1 MSASSNTQ
9 LLAKSVK
16 IEGKNSSSGVWLHYN
31 QEIQGVEINHV
42 NKDLSYLGQLQ
53 EDPMTPQIIFV
64 GQTYQSLTFALDFF
78 PGSNSTISSER
89 NGVLPRTISKNN
101 INVAYT
107 PTQINDVFTLSLYSG
122 DNSSERTI
130 IKEITIDTIDVIP
143 TYIEG
148 NPTINTLNNLYTGLT
163 MNFFENVDTGIVT
176 TFSSES
182 SVSNVTFSNGKCSF
196 DYRTPTTHTSDK
208 IIFTNLRNERIQ
220 IINKAPQNFELTN
233 FKIQPAF
240 SSWLLTPASQNF
252 SYINTDSLSAI
263 FTKDIQACTSI
274 TASSGLPSTI
284 IPDSIIGNKI
294 NFEWSSLNT
303 GNVTFTFNGLTAV
316 DGSIDANVD
325 GLTTVGPVILN
336 TPATIIGWTGIQ
348 PNEPF
353 TLYNVSVTFTKQLST
368 SRTPI
373 ITSSDTSIPVFTSI
387 SGSQV
392 NFTVTTSFNPDYTV
406 YTFNNV
412 IALDGSIKNGATIS
426 AGAKIVSVQVETDIG
441 GSYVTMSK
449 LVKVRAQK
457 VKIFLSKPIIGTLSL
472 VTNSKCTFGVVT
484 MITSS
489 IAEFRVTPLDNS
501 DLSLTIQSDNI
512 ICQEDSSQS
521 TISHTFDLVYN
532 QTVLNLFETSNKN
545 SSKTTFDV
553 GTDVA
558 LSLEVSKEI
567 LDLSST
573 TISSLNGII
582 TNITFSSELGRYYYN
597 FNLLPTFPGTNE
609 TIYVNQAKDLNGFK
623 YDIFKSSL
631 NFANVYPKTIS
642 YFGGGLSSGV
652 SSFSLR
658 KDVYKMVTITL
669 SGVTSQTPTGYVY
682 YSYTSDSLSPTLL
695 GTYSFSPT
703 GSISFPFTPTVLGTL
718 YFYIKGITTIGFV
731 QPDFLVSSGVDVL
744 WFAPSSVSTVFSLNG
759 ATSGDDYNVMG
770 LASGKT
776 YSDVFLSLQWA
787 DNISNPVNIAETGAV
802 QLYIGGSVIQNGIA
816 SYTYN
821 SITNNI
827 SIGSINP
834 GSRVGNLYIS
844 VTLTSPAG
852 TTIDLETSGHVVY
865 AVPDTVSIATIS
877 DGYSLI
883 NSKETQTNFFFSHTN
898 SSINSLMTILDSGLM
913 TANIV
918 SVTNSDASIELNT
931 SISIPR
937 NIGAKVTSN
946 NNEQTFTF
954 MFISTRTTVQVIVP
968 VSNIYT
974 FPESST
980 FTVISDGISK
990 GSIITLNKVSTLTWT
1005 FPNSLPSSTIHTI
1018 TATGATISSST
1029 VSPLLS
1035 SRLNLVYKLTPTI
1048 KQNIV
1053 PTVSVTFGGVTVNYT
1068 ETVLLAENIY
1078 KLPSGLSAVVSFVG
1092 SSISGLDN
1100 YITTLAIGASYGSE
1114 AGNTLCGPGNTS
1126 SILLTLTGFD
1136 SVTENTNEI
1145 TKVTCVNSSTLVAVG
1160 TDPTYTYTSS
1170 SHSAFIKLYTVPT
1183 NLTSSVKFS
1192 VIVTAPDGYTST
1204 LNSSQ
1209 TFLTELGATT
1219 VSLGSVATGV
1229 TLVSGSNVNI
1239 PVTFSNLG
1247 GILTPSTLISTNG
1260 TFSAISTSVTSGSFS
1275 ATYTGEATSTD
1286 IIFTVSPT
1294 QRRIIVSVPASAIL
1308 VWPTSASTAPVNGV
1322 TIGIASAMKTTLSSS
1337 VQSAVTASFGS
1348 LTASDASIGSSL
1360 STPSV
1365 SGSFVTYTITPI
1377 TEATYTSS
1385 VTLSVSTYSKTYNQ
1399 TIVNADQI
1407 YVWPTGVDAVLS
1419 LNGATSG
1426 SDYNILGFAAGR
1438 LYSSSVTLT
1447 LKGIDPSPVNTL
1459 EVVATGAVRVYV
1471 SGTLVPNVVTSY
1483 TYNSITHEVVIN
1495 SMTLGVQTGSLQFG
1509 LTVTAPSGSTYEL
1522 LSTGHTVY
1530 ALPDTVT
1537 IGNIGSGY
1545 SLVASNPTPT
1555 TFTFSHTNNTLNNS
1569 LGTFSTGAS
1578 SSIFSLTSTE
1588 TVTLSST
1595 FGTSKVLNATVTASL
1610 SEQTFTFMF
1619 PSTRTTVTCI
1629 VLTSAIYSFPTSVTF
1644 SQTSF
1649 PIGSSTIVTATTN
1662 TSLVSGMQWIM
1673 TASSGT
1679 VGSGSG
1685 TTLSAVTQISFT
1697 YTANA
1702 KALVTGTLSLTLV
1715 GLSCV
1720 LSSTLATISNT
1731 YTSPTT
1737 LTYDGSSLNPT
1748 FYSRHFKNATLGSVK
1763 LIVDGELI
1771 LGSPQAITNA
1781 VSSVT
1786 YTQVNTP
1793 LTASIYVTNS
1803 TGTTKTGGY
1812 NSDSFASSLILSIPG
1827 DASIDTSTS
1836 INPSSSTKT
1845 LTLFGSST
1853 VLSTTRSKFY
1863 GKSIYVPG
1871 YSGSSGALGAFT
1883 NNGVKVTGMPSGFLS
1898 GDWTFE
1904 GWFYQQAWNSTLFQL
1919 GSGNNT
1925 YNTTT
1930 NPTVRFGSGS
1940 GQTFLEISGG
1950 AQYQA
1955 SFVNSVY
1962 ASTYALNQW
1971 VHLAVVRLANPS
1983 GFTVYINGV
1992 SVALTINR
2000 TVGTQ
2005 PAVDPGTIMFIG
2017 CNDDTNTASVNM
2029 TGNIQDVRFYTTAKY
2044 SSNFSVDSAP
2054 TTVTTTASLTGAT
2067 FTENSLTVQM
2077 TPTIYA
2083 PMTITTVLNMPSST
2097 KTLTVSVPLSDF
2109 YTYIYPTSIASI
2121 SPVTEIYTGDST
2133 LMTFNLTPVDG
2144 APNATAIIYQAS
2156 TSSST
2161 TPTQVSTANGT
2172 ATGAGVLTASCTF
2185 PTTGT
2190 WYLYALISSPS
2201 GTVAKTRIVCSTP
2214 ITVSTYVM
2222 PSTMTYDGSSINQAT
2237 FGTGFGFKQSVAS
2250 DVILTFARL
2259 YMGNPPL
2266 ISNAYSSITYT
2277 QPSSAVFP
2285 SIYITSSTGAKI
2297 GGVNIDPFASWLVL
2311 AIPGNDLT
2319 DVSNSINSSSTTKGI
2334 STIGSAIVSIT
2345 RSKFYGSSLY
2355 VPGWVASANT
2365 GFKITGM
2372 PTGFLYG
2379 EWTAEGWFYLTTL
2392 NTATLFKL
2400 GVCTNPSSVSNT
2412 TTNPTIR
2419 LLIESATTSFIEI
2432 TAGTYYQATFSS
2444 SVFAINQW
2452 FHVALV
2458 RSSSPGNKGIFT
2470 VFVNGTA
2477 VTLTQNLAIATI
2489 PVGDP
2494 GTIMFIGC
2502 NDDTNT
2508 NSCNINGY
2516 IQDVRF
2522 YVTSKYKTNFS
2533 VTTAPISKTATLVS
2547 STSTSLRLSIT
2558 PDYYDIITF
2567 LVALKGPGS
2576 TTGTSTTTTS
2586 LTDIVSTV
2594 VQSASTVTA
2603 RYLRLTLFYG
2613 GGTGTSGPS
2622 FGKLGIYT
2630 QSADA
2635 YEDTGISNL
2644 NIARSATFTSVSGSS
2659 ATTTSML
2666 TCINDT
2672 RTLWSAS
2679 TTGTTFGAAKT
2690 AGPSYYTIDLGS
2702 IQTIGAI
2709 KISEVIYE
2717 STGWQW
2723 FSARLEI
2730 SSDNSTWELAHL
2742 INAYGNE
2749 TQTYLHSGYSLTSV
2763 TYPATVT
2770 SIYSTNE
2777 TGVTKTGG
2785 YNTDAYTSS
2794 LILAFPGDST
2804 SDVSNAINSSSTT
2817 KTLTFTTGYVTS
2829 SNPKF
2834 YGNSYSLRTPT
2845 GGGAFVV
2852 NGLPSNM
2859 FNSNFTLEV
2868 WIRPTI
2874 PSNPVNTNNTLLEIG
2889 GFGVANE
2896 MFIGFDTGLY
2906 SAGSTVGK
2914 FFIYQRGG
2922 TPDTYYTANIYSVNT
2937 WHHFALVRN
2946 GSNYVLYI
2954 NGASAVTFPSW
2965 TLPTVTKFCMGG
2977 INLANYEYQDFYG
2990 QIQDLRL
2997 YTTAKYT
3004 AGFSVNP
3011 VISLVG
3017 ESLVLAAVSRQY
3029 KSKSYLLPTSL
3040 GVATGT
3046 LSEGIFGK
3054 LSIVASTTQGATA
3067 IIAHSSAAPNA
3078 NGGFTL
3084 WESQAIIVTS
3094 GLALLLDAGN
3104 TTSYSG
3110 TGTTWTDLS
3119 GNGYTGT
3126 LTNGPTYSSSN
3137 GGYIVFDGSNDTVT
3151 GTIPASVF
3159 SGAHTVSAWVYRR
3172 SVGPWST
3179 VFASGGNSCTILRFM
3194 TNGTST
3200 IVGANNAGLVATAPG
3215 VEIGADHLNQ
3225 WLHVTMVYEG
3235 TASGSAVTVY
3245 VYKSGTLIKSNG
3257 QTLYWALSNT
3267 GSYNVG
3273 YHSSGGSSQWD
3284 GYISQ
3289 VAVYN
3294 RALSAAE
3301 IDQNYNALKSRYG
3314 ITGIVGGGTPIIGSG
3329 TFDSG
3334 VLTAT
3339 MKPILSGQ
3347 VYFYVKPTA
3356 PGGGFTSSSYLVVG
3370 PVTVTPYSLPTSI
3383 SAASISALSVSTAAS
3398 GQTLTLS
3405 GPNIANLVATNVV
3418 VYLNTSSTVVSN
3430 CTVTAYNSATGVV
3443 TFTATPTVS
3452 GMNTL
3457 YTKLTSPLGTT
3468 TTTLSFLGTT
3478 GQGMYVDSAPVL
3490 LITSSAGAIST
3501 RTFNGSTYICIRTG
3515 GTLTIPS
3522 AITGEILMIAGG
3534 GGGGFTGVGGGGA
3547 GGAAYISGASIPAG
3561 SYTVTVGAGGA
3572 GGTYDGA
3579 SGTTGSNTVAFGVTV
3594 YGGGGGGHAG
3604 NALAGGCGGGAGY
3617 STGSGGTVT
3626 SATGSLSGITGTLV
3640 TYGNAGGS
3648 NSVAATGSSYPG
3660 AGGGGI
3666 GGIGGLATASPMIS
3680 GAGGV
3685 GKSTW
3690 SDWCAAC
3697 GVGEGDTSGVFWIG
3711 GGGGAALNEI
3721 SNARRAGAGGKG
3733 GGGRGGWAY
3742 TITSNGIEGIGTSGL
3757 DYSGGGGGSGHIV
3770 LSGTGGTNDYGNGPA
3785 GAGGSGVIIIKQA
3798 TAGGYSIITA
3808 PTSVAGLQVWL
3819 DGSDPSNGV
3828 VPADGTAITT
3838 WVDKVTG
3845 NLHSA
3850 VPVNTANKAIFKGA
3864 GTVGGIK
3871 TTVGTMLFKNT
3882 PYRIPYTSF
3891 SPTYTIFS
3899 VFRAE
3904 TGLTTAGLSMMPVLT
3919 NNSCYVLT
3927 GAADYQLYFGMYQ
3940 DKYATAVGASGAW
3953 YGMSVNTPSTTVR
3966 GQWVI
3971 ATMQYSAS
3979 TKTTTTF
3986 LNGIAM
3992 TSKGPNAAAQNGGIA
4007 WNDLYIGQN
4016 NSAGADYRLHGYI
4029 GEILIYNSVLST
4041 TDRQSVESYLSLK
4054 YGFGVDCS
4062 GTSGAY
4068 TMPTSFTVPS
4078 TSYLTATT
4086 ITTTGAS
4093 TSAAPIV
4100 VYYAATAGI
4109 ISVDGLIQAGT
4120 GTLTSNSASILTT
4133 IPVGTWYVYIRVT
4146 SPSGVVGP
4154 FLGAPATTTV
4164 SLYTLPTSVAVGTC
4178 VLQTSVASGTCTL
4191 VLSGPNTA
4199 NLVAS
4204 KITVTVGSVAATVS
4218 SYTAGTATISFTVTP
4233 TTVGTTTIT
4242 VVITAP
4248 PTGVTTNTTL
4258 TTTTVVQGPAASVA
4272 VTSGTLV
4279 YNTSQT
4285 LGLTFSDSASNVSYL
4300 AGTLNTDAV
4309 TYSKVTHASAPF
4321 WVTDWTG
4328 MNRATTSPLA
4338 WQDELGTSLVLALP
4352 LDAGTTIDQRSV
4364 AGGLTGQATVI
4375 ATGTSSWLGPTPS
4388 VKFYG
4393 SSTSFSGSAYLSVSA
4408 LPATLGSSDFTVEL
4422 WANATTIS
4430 GCLFATPSMKLEL
4443 LGTTAYVWINN
4454 GVWVSRITA
4463 SVSVSAVT
4471 WTHYAVV
4478 RYGKTTTLYINGV
4491 SRGTTTETIA
4501 NSSTTITIGQY
4512 FTGYLTDVRV
4522 YVTAKYMSTFS
4533 IWTITLDTVTSGISL
4548 LLDAGKTTS
4557 YPGTGTT
4564 WNDLSGNGYNG
4575 TLTNGPTYSSNN
4587 SGYIAF
4593 DGSNDVVT
4601 GSISTSLFTGAHTIT
4616 CWFYR
4621 LSVTDWSGL
4630 FSNNT
4635 TVYSSSIL
4643 GFISSSNM
4651 VGINRAGVDGTA
4663 ISVDLGSDHLN
4674 KWIYCAIVF
4683 AGASN
4688 GSAVTVYA
4696 YKNDSLITSTG
4707 NLYWTLSQSPT
4718 YDIGRHYGSS
4728 HYFNGYIP
4736 YVAVYNRALSATE
4749 IAQNYNAL
4757 KGRYGFTS
4765 ASSIV
4770 YSLVDIPVSSI
4781 VRTGAVLSVPI
4792 TATSYRSARLFL
4804 SIKGAGTGGTN
4815 LELATIARP
4824 TQYLSPTSFTYSTT
4838 GTINVTVL
4846 TSVSITMTGA
4856 DTVAGT
4862 VAVYASTSQ
4871 TDLDPIIVC
4880 ASAPL
4885 STTGLATAPCT
4896 FSTAGTLYISI
4907 RAISP
4912 EGVLGSLVVS
4922 SVPLTV
4928 VAYSLPTNVSQTS
4941 LLETTT
4947 LSVGASTGSQ
4957 TTMITGSNTS
4967 NVVSSNIAVFMNTSS
4982 TQVSNGTVTNYNS
4995 STGLVTFTVTPTV
5008 VGMNTLYV
5016 KITAPVVGSTQST
5029 TLAFTGTTGQGYFVD
5044 AAIPF
5049 PPFKLPAAGSATQSG
5064 TSSVILS
5071 DGSWSYVGGYL
5082 GVIVGRVFTGDFT
5095 LVVSWTTIDNSAA
5108 YFYVTA
5114 AMLSKTVA
5122 STSDFIWNNQETWSP
5137 STYSS
5142 DFPGYS
5148 LLFSWYNSSYGGGSN
5163 RFIANWF
5170 KTFYRYRR
5178 VGNAVSLDFG
5188 ASATGPWTSIVTGTT
5203 TTGSQVLCFIG
5214 TCSGETSQK
5223 TAKIESLVTA
5233 TETFGSSN
5241 YTMPTSFTFSPITG
5255 YVDGSSSNMTITTLG
5270 GSTDSSPITVYYSS
5284 SATATGLTQAG
5295 TGTLASRTSTVS
5307 VAIPGGNWYVY
5318 IRITSPNAAVGPV
5331 ILSSFT
5337 IASATAT
5344 FYYPFASDI
5353 KNYTTGLGVSDA
5365 VMGVAG
5371 NSSGGT
5377 ATFSEKSLVLTG
5389 SPTRNAAGASY
5400 VVLPSISS
5408 GNTSAFSCWFK
5419 SNNNGNFTRI
5429 IDMATNGSFR
5439 LYITGSNTLN
5449 FNDVYTISTTTSIN
5463 NNTWNFIAINTT
5475 ATTISWVINSGNTG
5489 NSGSGSISSKPVN
5502 FTGSVGY
5509 LGHSFGGDPE
5519 FAGSLKEVRFF
5530 ANANLTSEQI
5540 STMYAGTTLLTSR
5553 QYTQATSIV
5562 SFTPAIPV
5570 QSSTT
5575 TFVVTLGGYETV
5587 VNGTSSVYYSATDSD
5602 TNPTLIG
5609 TAALVSGVVT
5619 VSGLVP
5625 LNTFYLYARSISPT
5639 SVQGSLLV
5647 SSLVTSRV
5655 YSFPTSVTFMTIQVN
5670 TNTQLTFAPAD
5681 GLASATVIIYYH
5693 ATNTSTNPTQCGTG
5707 TISSTGIAN
5716 ITCTFPSGP
5725 AVYVYA
5731 RVTSPAGVQ
5740 GSLLCSSITGIAAPV
5755 ITITSSSG
5763 EIATRTFNGATYT
5776 CIRST
5781 GTLTVYQPI
5790 TGAEIFIIA
5799 GGGGGSFSA
5808 GAGGGAGGAAYISN
5822 ASIPAGTYSVTVGGG
5837 GAAAAN
5843 DGGVG
5848 SAGGNSVGFGV
5859 TVYGGGGGS
5868 HNSTGYSGGCGG
5880 GGGYGQNTTGGG
5892 VTAATGSLTGITGNL
5907 FTYGNAG
5914 GGNPTPNSYVGG
5926 VGAGGGIGGVGGS
5939 ATATPTGGTGGVGRS
5954 TWSDWCAACGVGEGD
5969 TSGIFWIGG
5978 GGGGTSNETSG
5989 LRRAG
5994 DGGKGGG
6001 GKGGFATVMTTL
6013 GFDGCATGGLDY
6025 SGGGGGGGHITL
6037 PASLAGGYIPP
6048 GGRGGSGVIIIKQT
6062 TSGVYTT
6069 INAPTDVAGL
6079 QVWLDGSDPN
6089 NGTVP
6094 VNGSTIGTWVDKV
6107 TGNLHSA
6114 TPVNTANKAVYK
6126 AAGTIGGIKNT
6137 LGTMYFNNTAYKIPY
6152 TSFSPT
6158 YTIFSVFRVE
6168 RGLLTSGLS
6177 MTPVT
6182 TNSSCYILSGGQESC
6197 LYFGMLYDQFS
6208 TAVGVPPSTWYG
6220 MAVNTPATYIR
6231 SQWVIA
6237 TMQYSAATKT
6247 TTTFLNGITMTA
6259 KGPDATT
6266 QNSGSAWNDFYIG
6279 QSVTNA
6285 DYRLQGYI
6293 GEILIY
6299 NSLLSTVDRKSV
6311 ESYLSL
6317 KYGLGIAIT
6326 RMYTFP
6332 TSISFTSLQTSAFST
6347 TLSFSPADGFDSASV
6362 IIYYHATNSSTSP
6375 TQCGTGTISSTGSA
6389 NITCTL
6395 PEGQVVYI
6403 YAKVTSPTGVE
6414 GVLLCSTLSGTV
6426 TSLPQAYVAFT
6437 TANGGV
6443 SVSTSSGNI
6452 SAWNQTGST
6461 IASTVTMKPA
6471 AVHSGIVAAGSNV
6484 TLVNN
6489 IFGTQPGISSNAY
6502 GCMTTSASILFG
6514 GAADT
6519 SLQFS
6524 IYILGRPNSNSAQAQ
6539 YLGGGFS
6546 DTAGNSLN
6554 GHLSIFSRGPSGN
6567 IANNTQ
6573 NTTEMWK
6580 PGGNGQQGPF
6590 PYPNANGF
6598 EIWCLCKNAGYIGTE
6613 VYRNNATLASTG
6625 ADYISQRN
6633 IAGPSPYELSAFWR
6647 IGGGASYY
6655 ANGSSY
6661 IGAFYVYNTY
6671 HDSTMRGKIQSMLET
6686 SFGMTAS

>member
-16 IEGKNSSSGVWLHYN
+16 IEGKNSSSGIWLHYN
-31 QEIQGVEINHV
+31 QEIQGLEINHV

-64 GQTYQSLTFALDFF
+64 GQTYPSLTFAMDFF

-122 DNSSERTI
+122 DNSSQRTI

-163 MNFFENVDTGIVT
+163 MNFFENVDAGTVT

-233 FKIQPAF
+233 LKLQPAF

-252 SYINTDSLSAI
+252 SYINTDYLSAI

-284 IPDSIIGNKI
+284 IPGSIIGNKI

-303 GNVTFTFNGLTAV
+303 GNVIFTFNGLTAV

-336 TPATIIGWTGIQ
+336 TPATIIGWTGVQ
-348 PNEPF
+348 PNEPS

-368 SRTPI
+368 SRTPV
-373 ITSSDTSIPVFTSI
+373 ITSSDTSNPVFTSI

-426 AGAKIVSVQVETDIG
+426 AGAKIVSVQVETYPTGSD
-441 GSYVTMSK
+441 SYVTMSK
-449 LVKVRAQK
+449 LVKVTAQK

-472 VTNSKCTFGVVT
+472 VTNSKCTFGSVT

-521 TISHTFDLVYN
+521 TISHTFDLVYS
-532 QTVLNLFETSNKN
+532 QTVLNLFETLNKN

-573 TISSLNGII
+573 TISSLNGNI

-597 FNLLPTFPGTNE
+597 FNLLPTLPGTNE

-642 YFGGGLSSGV
+642 YFGGGLSSGE

-695 GTYSFSPT
+695 GTYYFSPT
-703 GSISFPFTPTVLGTL
+703 GSISFPFTPTVLGTV

-731 QPDFLVSSGVDVL
+731 QPDFLISPGVDVL
-744 WFAPSSVSTVFSLNG
+744 WFAPSSVSAVFSLNG

-770 LASGKT
+770 LASGRT
-776 YSDVFLSLQWA
+776 YSDVLISLQWA

-821 SITNNI
+821 PITNNI

-852 TTIDLETSGHVVY
+852 TTIDIETTGHTVY

-898 SSINSLMTILDSGLM
+898 NSINSLMTILDSGLPS
-913 TANIV
+913 NIV

-931 SISIPR
+931 SISVPR

-954 MFISTRTTVQVIVP
+954 MFLSTRTTVQVIVP
-968 VSNIYT
+968 VSKIYT

-990 GSIITLNKVSTLTWT
+990 GSVITLNKVSTLTWT

-1035 SRLNLVYKLTPTI
+1035 SRLTLLYKLTPTI

-1078 KLPSGLSAVVSFVG
+1078 KLPSGLSTVVSFVG
-1092 SSISGLDN
+1092 SSVSELDN
-1100 YITTLAIGASYGSE
+1100 SISTLANGASYGSE

-1170 SHSAFIKLYTVPT
+1170 SHSASIKLYTVPT

-1192 VIVTAPDGYTST
+1192 VIVTAPDGYTAT

-1219 VSLGSVATGV
+1219 ASLGSVATGV

-1239 PVTFSNLG
+1239 PVTFSNSG
-1247 GILTPSTLISTNG
+1247 GDLTPSTLISTNG

-1275 ATYTGEATSTD
+1275 ATYTGEAISTD
-1286 IIFTVSPT
+1286 IIFTVAPT

-1308 VWPTSASTAPVNGV
+1308 FWPTSASTAPVNGV

-1348 LTASDASIGSSL
+1348 LTASDSSTGSSL
-1360 STPSV
+1360 STPVV
-1365 SGSFVTYTITPI
+1365 SGTFVTYTIT
-1377 TEATYTSS
+1377 TTSEATYTSS

-1407 YVWPTGVDAVLS
+1407 YAWPTGVDAVLS

-1438 LYSSSVTLT
+1438 TYSSSVTLS
-1447 LKGIDPSPVNTL
+1447 LKGIDPSPVNTS
-1459 EVVATGAVRVYV
+1459 EVAASGAIRVYV
-1471 SGTLVPNVVTSY
+1471 SGTLVSNVVTSY
-1483 TYNSITHEVVIN
+1483 TYISNTHEVIVN
-1495 SMTLGVQTGSLQFG
+1495 SMTLGVQTGALQFG
-1509 LTVTAPSGSTYEL
+1509 VTVTAPSGSTYEL
-1522 LSTGHTVY
+1522 LSSGHTVY
-1530 ALPDTVT
+1530 AVPDTVT
-1537 IGNIGSGY
+1537 IGTIGSGY
-1545 SLVASNPTPT
+1545 SLIASNPIET
-1555 TFTFSHTNNTLNNS
+1555 TFTFSHTNNTINNS
-1569 LGTFSTGAS
+1569 LGTLATGAS
-1578 SSIFSLTSTE
+1578 SSTLSLVSTA

-1595 FGTSKVLNATVTASL
+1595 FGTSKVLNATVTASA
-1610 SEQTFTFMF
+1610 SQQTFTFMF
-1619 PSTRTTVTCI
+1619 ASTRTTAVST
-1629 VLTSAIYSFPTSVTF
+1629 VLSSAIYSFPTSVTF
-1644 SQTSF
+1644 SQPPF
-1649 PIGSSTIVTATTN
+1649 AIGSSTIVTATTN
-1662 TSLVSGMQWIM
+1662 TTLPSGMGWVIS
-1673 TASSGT
+1673 ASLGT
-1679 VGSGSG
+1679 IGSGSG
-1685 TTLSAVTQISFT
+1685 TTLYSSTQLSFT
-1697 YTANA
+1697 YTAA
-1702 KALVTGTLSLTLV
+1702 SKSEVIGTLTLTWV
-1715 GLSCV
+1715 SLSCT
-1720 LSSTLATISNT
+1720 LTSTLATVIGT
-1731 YTSPTT
+1731 YNSPTT
-1737 LTYDGSSLNPT
+1737 LTYDGASLNPS
-1748 FYSRHFKNATLGSVK
+1748 FYSRHFKHGTTGSVK

-1771 LGSPQAITNA
+1771 LGSPEAITNA

-1786 YTQVNTP
+1786 YTQLQPAVVS
-1793 LTASIYVTNS
+1793 SIYATNMS
-1803 TGTTKTGGY
+1803 GTTKTGGY
-1812 NSDSFASSLILSIPG
+1812 NTDAFSSTLLVAFPG
-1827 DASIDTSTS
+1827 DSLSDVSHLINTSTAAKTVT
-1836 INPSSSTKT
+1836 TKT
-1845 LTLFGSST
+1845 GTS
-1853 VLSTTRSKFY
+1853 VITTTSKFY
-1863 GKSIYVPG
+1863 GSSTNTFTSGNPGAIRFGNFSTNIFASNANITVEMWVNVFNTTRG
-1871 YSGSSGALGAFT
+1871 YSPLFVTRPLTTNTIALGI
-1883 NNGVKVTGMPSGFLS
+1883 VWS
-1898 GDWTFE
+1898 
-1904 GWFYQQAWNSTLFQL
+1904 
-1919 GSGNNT
+1919 
-1925 YNTTT
+1925 
-1930 NPTVRFGSGS
+1930 
-1940 GQTFLEISGG
+1940 
-1950 AQYQA
+1950 
-1955 SFVNSVY
+1955 
-1962 ASTYALNQW
+1962 
-1971 VHLAVVRLANPS
+1971 
-1983 GFTVYINGV
+1983 
-1992 SVALTINR
+1992 
-2000 TVGTQ
+2000 GTQ
-2005 PAVDPGTIMFIG
+2005 PNGYSPGAMHLRTWANTTYTGSYNVTSNAWHHVAMTKSGTTYKVYLNGTVAITATITESIPGGTQFILG
-2017 CNDDTNTASVNM
+2017 GFRAPAFGDASDDADDANAYFNDLRV
-2029 TGNIQDVRFYTTAKY
+2029 Y
-2044 SSNFSVDSAP
+2044 SSVKYTANFSVDSTP
-2054 TTVTTTASLTGAT
+2054 VTTTTTASLTGAT
-2067 FTENSLTVQM
+2067 FTSSSLTVQM
-2077 TPTIYA
+2077 TPTVYQ
-2083 PMTITTVLNMPSST
+2083 PMTITTVLNMPSAGT

-2121 SPVTEIYTGDST
+2121 SPITEIYTGDST

-2161 TPTQVSTANGT
+2161 TPTQVSTSNGT

-2185 PTTGT
+2185 PTAGT

-2201 GTVAKTRIVCSTP
+2201 GTAATTRIVSSIS

-2222 PSTMTYDGSSINQAT
+2222 PTTMTYDGSTLNQAT
-2237 FGTGFGFKQSVAS
+2237 FGTGFGFKQNVAS

-2259 YMGNPPL
+2259 YMGNPPV

-2277 QPSSAVFP
+2277 QSSSAVFP
-2285 SIYITSSTGAKI
+2285 PIYITSSTGAKI
-2297 GGVNIDPFASWLVL
+2297 GGVNSDPFASWLVL
-2311 AIPGNDLT
+2311 AIPGNAIS
-2319 DVSNSINSSSTTKGI
+2319 DVSNSINSSSTTKGVYAF
-2334 STIGSAIVSIT
+2334 GSGVVTSIT
-2345 RSKFYGSSLY
+2345 QSKFYGSSIY
-2355 VPGWVASANT
+2355 IPGWVASANT
-2365 GFKITGM
+2365 GIKVTGM

-2379 EWTAEGWFYLTTL
+2379 DWTAEGWFYLTTL
-2392 NTATLFKL
+2392 SRATLFKL
-2400 GVCTNPSSVSNT
+2400 GVSTNTTNLSNT

-2419 LLIESATTSFIEI
+2419 LLVETATTSWIEI
-2432 TAGTYYQATFSS
+2432 TGGAYYQASFSS

-2458 RSSSPGNKGIFT
+2458 RSASPGNKGIFT

-2477 VTLTQNLAIATI
+2477 RTLTQNIAIGTR

-2494 GTIMFIGC
+2494 GTIMFVGT

-2508 NSCNINGY
+2508 NDCNIKGY
-2516 IQDVRF
+2516 VQDVRF
-2522 YVTSKYKTNFS
+2522 YVASKYTSNFS
-2533 VTTAPISKTATLVS
+2533 VSSLPISKTATLVS
-2547 STSTSLRLSIT
+2547 STSTSLRLAIT
-2558 PDYYDIITF
+2558 PDYYDTITF
-2567 LVALKGPGS
+2567 SVALKGPSS
-2576 TTGTSTTTTS
+2576 TTGIATTSTS
-2586 LTDIVSTV
+2586 LTDIVPAPAE
-2594 VQSASTVTA
+2594 VQSSTISA
-2603 RYLRLTLFYG
+2603 RYLRLTLFYA

-2622 FGKLGIYT
+2622 FPKLGVYT

-2635 YEDTGISNL
+2635 YEDTGISLL
-2644 NIARSATFTSVSGSS
+2644 NIARSATFTSVSGDSAA

-2666 TCINDT
+2666 ACINDT
-2672 RTLWSAS
+2672 RTSWSIS
-2679 TTGTTFGAAKT
+2679 TSGTTFGTTKT
-2690 AGPSYYTIDLGS
+2690 TGPAYYTIDLGN
-2702 IQTIGAI
+2702 IQTIGAL
-2709 KISEVIYE
+2709 KFAEVTYE
-2717 STGWQW
+2717 STGSEW
-2723 FSARLEI
+2723 FSAKIEF
-2730 SSDNSTWELAHL
+2730 STDNVSWNLAHL
-2742 INAYGNE
+2742 VNATGNE
-2749 TQTYLHSGYSLTSV
+2749 TQPYLHSGYSLNSV
-2763 TYPATVT
+2763 TVLSLAASIHAT
-2770 SIYSTNE
+2770 NL
-2777 TGVTKTGG
+2777 TGATKTGG
-2785 YNTDAYTSS
+2785 YNSDSFASS
-2794 LILAFPGDST
+2794 LVLAVPGDT
-2804 SDVSNAINSSSTT
+2804 IMDVSASLNASSST
-2817 KTLTFTTGYVTS
+2817 KTITVVGSASVSSSQSKYYGQSLAVPGWVGSTNTGFKITEMPSGFLYGDWTCEGWFYLHAWYACYFKLGLGVPAYSATTNPAFTLVSTNASSTYVEISGGAIYQSYFTQPFTLNQWVHLAVVRRASPSGFTVYVNGTAMALTVNNNLGTQPT
-2829 SNPKF
+2829 SNPGTTM
-2834 YGNSYSLRTPT
+2834 YLGCQDESNISSTN
-2845 GGGAFVV
+2845 V
-2852 NGLPSNM
+2852 NG
-2859 FNSNFTLEV
+2859 
-2868 WIRPTI
+2868 
-2874 PSNPVNTNNTLLEIG
+2874 
-2889 GFGVANE
+2889 
-2896 MFIGFDTGLY
+2896 Y
-2906 SAGSTVGK
+2906 
-2914 FFIYQRGG
+2914 
-2922 TPDTYYTANIYSVNT
+2922 
-2937 WHHFALVRN
+2937 
-2946 GSNYVLYI
+2946 
-2954 NGASAVTFPSW
+2954 
-2965 TLPTVTKFCMGG
+2965 
-2977 INLANYEYQDFYG
+2977 
-2990 QIQDLRL
+2990 IQDVRF

-3004 AGFSVNP
+3004 SNFSVNN
-3011 VISLVG
+3011 ITSLIG
-3017 ESLVLAAVSRQY
+3017 ESLVLAVVSREY
-3029 KSKSYLLPTSL
+3029 KSTSYSFPTSL

-3046 LSEGIFGK
+3046 LTEGISGK

-3104 TTSYSG
+3104 TASYPG

-3119 GNGYTGT
+3119 GNRYTGT

-3159 SGAHTVSAWVYRR
+3159 SGAHTISAWVYRR

-3200 IVGANNAGLVATAPG
+3200 IVGANNAGLIATAPG

-3235 TASGSAVTVY
+3235 TANGSAVTVY

-3257 QTLYWALSNT
+3257 QTLYWTLSNT

-3314 ITGIVGGGTPIIGSG
+3314 ITGIVGGDTRIIGAG

-3334 VLTAT
+3334 TLTSIV
-3339 MKPILSGQ
+3339 KPILSGQ

-3356 PGGGFTSSSYLVVG
+3356 PGGGFTSSSYVVVG
-3370 PVTVTPYSLPTSI
+3370 PVTVAPYS
-3383 SAASISALSVSTAAS
+3383 
-3398 GQTLTLS
+3398 
-3405 GPNIANLVATNVV
+3405 
-3418 VYLNTSSTVVSN
+3418 
-3430 CTVTAYNSATGVV
+3430 
-3443 TFTATPTVS
+3443 F
-3452 GMNTL
+3452 
-3457 YTKLTSPLGTT
+3457 
-3468 TTTLSFLGTT
+3468 
-3478 GQGMYVDSAPVL
+3478 
-3490 LITSSAGAIST
+3490 
-3501 RTFNGSTYICIRTG
+3501 
-3515 GTLTIPS
+3515 
-3522 AITGEILMIAGG
+3522 
-3534 GGGGFTGVGGGGA
+3534 
-3547 GGAAYISGASIPAG
+3547 
-3561 SYTVTVGAGGA
+3561 
-3572 GGTYDGA
+3572 
-3579 SGTTGSNTVAFGVTV
+3579 
-3594 YGGGGGGHAG
+3594 
-3604 NALAGGCGGGAGY
+3604 
-3617 STGSGGTVT
+3617 
-3626 SATGSLSGITGTLV
+3626 
-3640 TYGNAGGS
+3640 
-3648 NSVAATGSSYPG
+3648 
-3660 AGGGGI
+3660 
-3666 GGIGGLATASPMIS
+3666 
-3680 GAGGV
+3680 
-3685 GKSTW
+3685 
-3690 SDWCAAC
+3690 
-3697 GVGEGDTSGVFWIG
+3697 
-3711 GGGGAALNEI
+3711 
-3721 SNARRAGAGGKG
+3721 
-3733 GGGRGGWAY
+3733 
-3742 TITSNGIEGIGTSGL
+3742 
-3757 DYSGGGGGSGHIV
+3757 
-3770 LSGTGGTNDYGNGPA
+3770 
-3785 GAGGSGVIIIKQA
+3785 
-3798 TAGGYSIITA
+3798 
-3808 PTSVAGLQVWL
+3808 PTSV
-3819 DGSDPSNGV
+3819 S
-3828 VPADGTAITT
+3828 
-3838 WVDKVTG
+3838 
-3845 NLHSA
+3845 
-3850 VPVNTANKAIFKGA
+3850 
-3864 GTVGGIK
+3864 
-3871 TTVGTMLFKNT
+3871 
-3882 PYRIPYTSF
+3882 
-3891 SPTYTIFS
+3891 
-3899 VFRAE
+3899 
-3904 TGLTTAGLSMMPVLT
+3904 
-3919 NNSCYVLT
+3919 
-3927 GAADYQLYFGMYQ
+3927 
-3940 DKYATAVGASGAW
+3940 VGA
-3953 YGMSVNTPSTTVR
+3953 
-3966 GQWVI
+3966 
-3971 ATMQYSAS
+3971 
-3979 TKTTTTF
+3979 
-3986 LNGIAM
+3986 
-3992 TSKGPNAAAQNGGIA
+3992 
-4007 WNDLYIGQN
+4007 
-4016 NSAGADYRLHGYI
+4016 
-4029 GEILIYNSVLST
+4029 
-4041 TDRQSVESYLSLK
+4041 
-4054 YGFGVDCS
+4054 
-4062 GTSGAY
+4062 
-4068 TMPTSFTVPS
+4068 
-4078 TSYLTATT
+4078 
-4086 ITTTGAS
+4086 
-4093 TSAAPIV
+4093 
-4100 VYYAATAGI
+4100 
-4109 ISVDGLIQAGT
+4109 
-4120 GTLTSNSASILTT
+4120 
-4133 IPVGTWYVYIRVT
+4133 
-4146 SPSGVVGP
+4146 
-4154 FLGAPATTTV
+4154 
-4164 SLYTLPTSVAVGTC
+4164 C
-4178 VLQTSVASGTCTL
+4178 VLQQNVASGTCTL
-4191 VLSGPNTA
+4191 ILSSPNFNELVLS
-4199 NLVAS
+4199 S
-4204 KITVTVGSVAATVS
+4204 ITVTVGGVSATIS
-4218 SYTAGTATISFTVTP
+4218 SYVPSTGTISFTVTP
-4233 TTVGTTTIT
+4233 TIVGTATISVTMKSPISGSITTGTVTTTTIIKGLAT
-4242 VVITAP
+4242 
-4248 PTGVTTNTTL
+4248 
-4258 TTTTVVQGPAASVA
+4258 SVSIS
-4272 VTSGTLV
+4272 SGSV
-4279 YNTSQT
+4279 GYNTASSVVVS
-4285 LGLTFSDSASNVSYL
+4285 FSDSAGNQAL
-4300 AGTLNTDAV
+4300 LPGTTNTDALAYAKVIQPAV
-4309 TYSKVTHASAPF
+4309 TPV
-4321 WVTDWTG
+4321 WVTDSTG
-4328 MNRATTSPLA
+4328 NTKTTSV
-4338 WQDELGTSLVLALP
+4338 WQDDLGSSLVLALP
-4352 LDAGTTIDQRSV
+4352 LDNASSIVDMRAS
-4364 AGGLTGQATVI
+4364 AGGLAGQATVVATGATTITGTSGSATTTGLIVWLDGADPLGTGIAPADNTTLTSWVDKSGSGKNCVPVTAEHAAQIYKSSTSGI
-4375 ATGTSSWLGPTPS
+4375 ATGYVYFPGNTGIARVPFVANTFPYNSYTISILCKVTSYDQATHGYIISGPVDPYNLYFGMWSNTFQIWNNSSPWAGGGNRVTSVGTNATFTINNVWAHLCMTYTGGTVTPYVNGVAMNAFS
-4388 VKFYG
+4388 STQNWNTDAADIYIGGSPAVFYKVTMNVAELRIYNRALASTEIANLNTYLNSKYVTLTPVKFYG
-4393 SSTSFSGSAYLSVSA
+4393 SVTSLSGSSSGIAVSG
-4408 LPATLGSSDFTVEL
+4408 LPSNFGNGDFTIEC
-4422 WANATTIS
+4422 WAWPASVAGAI
-4430 GCLFATPSMKLEL
+4430 FATPSVKLVL
-4443 LGTTAYVWINN
+4443 TGTNAYFWVNN
-4454 GVWVSRITA
+4454 GTWVSRITS
-4463 SVSVSAVT
+4463 SVTILSST
-4471 WTHYAVV
+4471 WAHFAIV
-4478 RYGKTTTLYINGV
+4478 RYGTTTTLYINGV
-4491 SRGTTTETIA
+4491 ASGTTT
-4501 NSSTTITIGQY
+4501 STGTGASTLTFGNCNYAEY
-4512 FTGYLTDVRV
+4512 FTGYLCDARA
-4522 YVTAKYMSTFS
+4522 YQASKYTKTFS
-4533 IWTITLDTVTSGISL
+4533 PNFTLTDIPVTTITRTGQTLSIPVT
-4548 LLDAGKTTS
+4548 TTS
-4557 YPGTGTT
+4557 YRTAQVFFSVKGIGV
-4564 WNDLSGNGYNG
+4564 SG
-4575 TLTNGPTYSSNN
+4575 
-4587 SGYIAF
+4587 A
-4593 DGSNDVVT
+4593 
-4601 GSISTSLFTGAHTIT
+4601 
-4616 CWFYR
+4616 
-4621 LSVTDWSGL
+4621 
-4630 FSNNT
+4630 
-4635 TVYSSSIL
+4635 
-4643 GFISSSNM
+4643 
-4651 VGINRAGVDGTA
+4651 
-4663 ISVDLGSDHLN
+4663 
-4674 KWIYCAIVF
+4674 
-4683 AGASN
+4683 
-4688 GSAVTVYA
+4688 
-4696 YKNDSLITSTG
+4696 
-4707 NLYWTLSQSPT
+4707 
-4718 YDIGRHYGSS
+4718 
-4728 HYFNGYIP
+4728 
-4736 YVAVYNRALSATE
+4736 
-4749 IAQNYNAL
+4749 
-4757 KGRYGFTS
+4757 
-4765 ASSIV
+4765 
-4770 YSLVDIPVSSI
+4770 
-4781 VRTGAVLSVPI
+4781 
-4792 TATSYRSARLFL
+4792 
-4804 SIKGAGTGGTN
+4804 N
-4815 LELATIARP
+4815 LEMSTTLKPIA
-4824 TQYLSPTSFTYSTT
+4824 YVSPTSFTYTVGTVYITVPTTFSITTT
-4838 GTINVTVL
+4838 GATAIASTI
-4846 TSVSITMTGA
+4846 S
-4856 DTVAGT
+4856 
-4862 VAVYASTSQ
+4862 VYASTTQS
-4871 TDLDPIIVC
+4871 DLSPVLVC
-4880 ASAPL
+4880 TSAVL
-4885 STTGLATAPCT
+4885 SSSGIATASCT
-4896 FSTAGTLYISI
+4896 FSTAGAYYLYIKLIDPDGTIKNSYL
-4907 RAISP
+4907 
-4912 EGVLGSLVVS
+4912 ES
-4922 SVPLTV
+4922 STTTTV
-4928 VAYSLPTNVSQTS
+4928 IAYSLPTSITQTS
-4941 LLETTT
+4941 IETTQLLVGTTSTAQT
-4947 LSVGASTGSQ
+4947 LTLAGPNTLNILAANILVFLN
-4957 TTMITGSNTS
+4957 TTNQEISNC
-4967 NVVSSNIAVFMNTSS
+4967 
-4982 TQVSNGTVTNYNS
+4982 TVTGYQS
-4995 STGLVTFTVTPTV
+4995 STGIVTFTASPTV
-5008 VGMNTLYV
+5008 LGMNYLYV
-5016 KITAPVVGSTQST
+5016 KITAPITSSTQTTTLSFIGSTNQGFYIDKSNAWTPAQLTTAMWLDISDST
-5029 TLAFTGTTGQGYFVD
+5029 TITTVSGGVSEWRDKSGNLRHAGQSSVTLRPTISNNALNNLPLIVFDGVNDFMDIPTTILQTQSKPSIFYVFVRNNAGSTDGYSPEITFNSTNNGDNGSFHYVKSNGTAASYPMYTAGGWGNYDGLGSYTNGSAEIISFATLTSTSTYSIYKNGTVEGSAAAGNALTTFTGFRLAQQQGSRTSGISFGEIILLFNATTANRESIEGYL
-5044 AAIPF
+5044 AWKWGIQS
-5049 PPFKLPAAGSATQSG
+5049 KLPANHPYKSG
-5064 TSSVILS
+5064 
-5071 DGSWSYVGGYL
+5071 VGM
-5082 GVIVGRVFTGDFT
+5082 VG
-5095 LVVSWTTIDNSAA
+5095 
-5108 YFYVTA
+5108 
-5114 AMLSKTVA
+5114 
-5122 STSDFIWNNQETWSP
+5122 
-5137 STYSS
+5137 
-5142 DFPGYS
+5142 
-5148 LLFSWYNSSYGGGSN
+5148 SSY
-5163 RFIANWF
+5163 A
-5170 KTFYRYRR
+5170 
-5178 VGNAVSLDFG
+5178 
-5188 ASATGPWTSIVTGTT
+5188 
-5203 TTGSQVLCFIG
+5203 
-5214 TCSGETSQK
+5214 
-5223 TAKIESLVTA
+5223 
-5233 TETFGSSN
+5233 
-5241 YTMPTSFTFSPITG
+5241 MPISFTFSPIAG
-5255 YVDGSSSNMTITTLG
+5255 YVDGASSNMTITTLG
-5270 GSTDSSPITVYYSS
+5270 GSTDSAPITVYYSS
-5284 SATATGLTQAG
+5284 SATATSITGLTQAG
-5295 TGTLASRTSTVS
+5295 TGTLASNTSTVS

-5337 IASATAT
+5337 ITSATAT

-5353 KNYTTGLGVSDA
+5353 KNYTTGVGVSDA

-5371 NSSGGT
+5371 NLSGGT

-5400 VVLPSISS
+5400 VVLPSTSS
-5408 GNTSAFSCWFK
+5408 GNNAAFSCWFK

-5475 ATTISWVINSGNTG
+5475 GTTISWVINEGNAG

-5570 QSSTT
+5570 QSATT
-5575 TFVVTLGGYETV
+5575 TFAVTLGGYETV
-5587 VNGTSSVYYSATDSD
+5587 VNGTSSVYYSATNSD

-5619 VSGLVP
+5619 VSGSVP

-5639 SVQGSLLV
+5639 SVQGSLVV
-5647 SSLVTSRV
+5647 SSLVTPRV
-5655 YSFPTSVTFMTIQVN
+5655 YSFPTSVTFTTIQVN

-5681 GLASATVIIYYH
+5681 GLATASVIIYYH

-5716 ITCTFPSGP
+5716 IMCTFPSGS

-5740 GSLLCSSITGIAAPV
+5740 GSLLCSPISGTAAPV

-5781 GTLTVYQPI
+5781 GTLTVHKAI

-5808 GAGGGAGGAAYISN
+5808 GGGGGAGGAAYISN
-5822 ASIPAGTYSVTVGGG
+5822 ASIPVGTYAVTIGAG
-5837 GAAAAN
+5837 GAGSSF
-5843 DGGVG
+5843 DGGNGTNG
-5848 SAGGNSVGFGV
+5848 SNSVGFGI

-5868 HNSTGYSGGCGG
+5868 HVSTGYSGGCGG

-5969 TSGIFWIGG
+5969 TSGVFWIGG

-6001 GKGGFATVMTTL
+6001 GKGGFATSMTTL
-6013 GFDGCATGGLDY
+6013 GFDGCATGGIDY

-6037 PASLAGGYIPP
+6037 PVSLAQGYVPP
-6048 GGRGGSGVIIIKQT
+6048 GGRGGSGVIMIRQAT
-6062 TSGVYTT
+6062 TGVYTT

-6089 NGTVP
+6089 NGTLP

-6114 TPVNTANKAVYK
+6114 TPVNTANKAVYR

-6137 LGTMYFNNTAYKIPY
+6137 LGTMYFNNTPYKIPY

-6168 RGLLTSGLS
+6168 RGLLSSGLS

-6182 TNSSCYILSGGQESC
+6182 TNSSCYVLSGGQECC
-6197 LYFGMLYDQFS
+6197 LYFGMMYDQFL

-6237 TMQYSAATKT
+6237 TIQYSAATKT
-6247 TTTFLNGITMTA
+6247 TTTFLNGITMTP
-6259 KGPDATT
+6259 KGPDATG
-6266 QNSGSAWNDFYIG
+6266 QNNGNAWNDFYIG
-6279 QSVTNA
+6279 QSATSA

-6299 NSLLSTVDRKSV
+6299 NSVLSTVDRKSV

-6332 TSISFTSLQTSAFST
+6332 TSVSFTLLQTSASST
-6347 TLSFSPADGFDSASV
+6347 TLSFSPSDGFDSASV
-6362 IIYYHATNSSTSP
+6362 IIYYHSTNSSTSP

-6489 IFGTQPGISSNAY
+6489 IFGTQPGISSNAS

-6554 GHLSIFSRGPSGN
+6554 GHLSIFSRIPNGN